1 MDKTFNRNVHHN
13 IVPKDREFW
22 SNDQMLQLVRVK
34 EFLRWNGN
42 SKMFFF
48 AVPTKMAG
56 NPVPFIKPR
65 PLTLLLST
73 LVVVFKI
80 AGVAGAWK

>member
-22 SNDQMLQLVRVK
+22 CNDQVLQLARVK
-34 EFLRWNGN
+34 KFLRRDRN

-48 AVPTKMAG
+48 AVPTKMTG
-56 NPVPFIKPR
+56 NPVLFIKPR
-65 PLTLLLST
+65 PLTVLFSIMVLI
-73 LVVVFKI
+73 FKN
-80 AGVAGAWK
+80 V